1 MPIWVKLSLYNHP
14 FGFLPSILGR
24 PFLLSEEGI
33 VFPLTGPFIELQ
45 TLILKPLG
53 GRSLTRF

>member
-1 MPIWVKLSLYNHP
+1 MLIWVSVSLHCHP
-14 FGFLPSILGR
+14 FDFLPSILGR

-33 VFPLTGPFIELQ
+33 VFPLTGPFIEGQ

-53 GRSLTRF
+53 GRSLTKF